1 MFRKT
6 LWSLIVVLSLQL
18 TPAGSFPPTAQGFE
32 PLPLRPTHA
41 ALVKTPTLSKQRRRA
56 TPLWPGSRFTQLDRA
71 RALSRGLR
79 FIYRTALDRR
89 NFADYGSDYLWCFY
103 TLSTAVRDESL
114 KRTARRMGVERAL
127 HWRRLHRA
135 LPPNANA
142 ATIIDYVF
150 GSDAADS
157 LNVRDERL
165 KEQIRRAA
173 SRHKTLD
180 YLLFDPL
187 VEPPPVDVPDE
198 CKYDRAANPRGS
210 RVCRV
215 CKRPL
220 KMRSRYDVW
229 YDALITAYS
238 GDRYGVKLGAHY
250 ADVLKWLPALRPYRG
265 SENGAN
271 PDFYDTVY
279 AITHIVYTLNN
290 YGQYRLSHTLLPQEY
305 QFLKSNLREAIA
317 SDDADMLGEFM
328 DSLRAFGLTS
338 EDPDMRAG
346 MEYYLSRQNR
356 DGSWGKMN
364 EADIY
369 DRYHPTWNAI
379 AGLSEYDWRA
389 GERLSFPEIRPL
401 LERLNLEHAAMLPT
415 AKALENQSGG
425 SFLF

>member
-1 MFRKT
+1 
-6 LWSLIVVLSLQL
+6 
-18 TPAGSFPPTAQGFE
+18 
-32 PLPLRPTHA
+32 
-41 ALVKTPTLSKQRRRA
+41 
-56 TPLWPGSRFTQLDRA
+56 
-71 RALSRGLR
+71 
-79 FIYRTALDRR
+79 
-89 NFADYGSDYLWCFY
+89 
-103 TLSTAVRDESL
+103 
-114 KRTARRMGVERAL
+114 MGVERAL
-127 HWRRLHRA
+127 HWRRLHRS

-142 ATIIDYVF
+142 ATIIDYTF

-173 SRHKTLD
+173 SSHTTLD

-210 RVCRV
+210 LTCRV

-279 AITHIVYTLNN
+279 AVTHIIYTLNN
-290 YGQYRLSHTLLPQEY
+290 YSQYRLSPTLLPQEY

-317 SDDADMLGEFM
+317 RDDADMLGEFM

-338 EDPDMRAG
+338 KDPDMRVG
-346 MEYYLSRQNR
+346 VEYYLSHQNR
-356 DGSWGKMN
+356 DGSWGKLN
-364 EADIY
+364 EEDIY

-379 AGLSEYDWRA
+379 AGLSDYEWRA
-389 GERLSFPEIRPL
+389 GEGLSFPEVRPL
-401 LERLNLEHAAMLPT
+401 LERWNLENAAMPPT
-415 AKALENQSGG
+415 
-425 SFLF
+425 LF